1 MGGKLGKLK
10 TKMHVKTTFQIEN
23 IQDDLRR
30 FSGLINQLS
39 GIDDNG
45 LAALRLSDLL
55 EAIHIC
61 IHSFETRCQAIHIHA
76 VEEDFFEVENDIF
89 SDPVIKGNRNWKA
102 LQREASHA
110 NQLARQ
116 LTGTLRKVHTTLDEN
131 RDLQPFPNELIQI
144 KQAVENTIN
153 WLVSEWNTNLE

>member
-1 MGGKLGKLK
+1 MGGKLGKRK

-45 LAALRLSDLL
+45 LATLKLSDQL
-55 EAIHIC
+55 EAIHIG
-61 IHSFETRCQAIHIHA
+61 IHSFETRCQAIHIYA
-76 VEEDFFEVENDIF
+76 IDEDFFEVENYVF
-89 SDPVIKGNRNWKA
+89 SDPVINGNRDWKT
-102 LQREASHA
+102 LQREARHA
-110 NQLARQ
+110 NQLAKQ
-116 LTGTLRKVHTTLDEN
+116 LTGTLRKVHATLDKN

-144 KQAVENTIN
+144 NQAVENTISG
-153 WLVSEWNTNLE
+153 LVSEWNTNLE

>member
-1 MGGKLGKLK
+1 MSGIPRKPI
-10 TKMHVKTTFQIEN
+10 MSVKPSFQIEN

-39 GIDDNG
+39 GIDDHG
-45 LAALRLSDLL
+45 LANLRLSDQL
-55 EAIHIC
+55 EAIQIC

-76 VEEDFFEVENDIF
+76 IEEDFFEIENDVLF
-89 SDPVIKGNRNWKA
+89 DPVIKGNRNWKT
-102 LQREASHA
+102 LQREARHA

-144 KQAVENTIN
+144 NQAVENTISG
-153 WLVSEWNTNLE
+153 LVSEWNTNLE

>member
-1 MGGKLGKLK
+1 MS
-10 TKMHVKTTFQIEN
+10 VNPSFQIEN

-30 FSGLINQLS
+30 FSGLIHQLS
-39 GIDDNG
+39 GIDDHG
-45 LAALRLSDLL
+45 LAALRLSDQL

-76 VEEDFFEVENDIF
+76 IEEDFFEIENDILF
-89 SDPVIKGNRNWKA
+89 DPVIKGNRDWKT
-102 LQREASHA
+102 LQREARHA

-116 LTGTLRKVHTTLDEN
+116 LTGSLRKVHTTLDEN

-144 KQAVENTIN
+144 NQAVENTISG
-153 WLVSEWNTNLE
+153 LVSEWNTNLE

>member
-39 GIDDNG
+39 GIDDHG
-45 LAALRLSDLL
+45 LAALRLSDQL
-55 EAIHIC
+55 EAIYIC
-61 IHSFETRCQAIHIHA
+61 LHSFETRCQAIHIHA
-76 VEEDFFEVENDIF
+76 IEEDFFEIESDVF
-89 SDPVIKGNRNWKA
+89 SDPVIKGNRNWKT
-102 LQREASHA
+102 LQREACHA

-116 LTGTLRKVHTTLDEN
+116 LTGTLRKVHTTWDEN

-144 KQAVENTIN
+144 NQAVENTIN
-153 WLVSEWNTNLE
+153 GLVSEWSTNLE

>member
-1 MGGKLGKLK
+1 MGGIPGKQ
-10 TKMHVKTTFQIEN
+10 KMSVNPSFQIEN

-30 FSGLINQLS
+30 FSGLIHQLS
-39 GIDDNG
+39 GIDDHG
-45 LAALRLSDLL
+45 LAALRLSDQL

-76 VEEDFFEVENDIF
+76 IEEDFFEIENDILF
-89 SDPVIKGNRNWKA
+89 DPVIKGNRDWKT
-102 LQREASHA
+102 LQREARHA

-116 LTGTLRKVHTTLDEN
+116 LTGSLRKVHTTLDEN

-144 KQAVENTIN
+144 NQAVENTISG
-153 WLVSEWNTNLE
+153 LVSEWNTNLE

>member
-1 MGGKLGKLK
+1 MENKKIS
-10 TKMHVKTTFQIEN
+10 VKPSFQIEN

-39 GIDDNG
+39 GIDDHG
-45 LAALRLSDLL
+45 LASLRLSDHL

-61 IHSFETRCQAIHIHA
+61 IRSFETRCQAIHIQSI
-76 VEEDFFEVENDIF
+76 EEDFFEIESDVF
-89 SDPVIKGNRNWKA
+89 SDPVIKGNRNWKT
-102 LQREASHA
+102 LQREARHA

-131 RDLQPFPNELIQI
+131 RDLQPFPSELIQI
-144 KQAVENTIN
+144 NQTVDNTIN
-153 WLVSEWNTNLE
+153 GLVSEWNTNLE

>member
-1 MGGKLGKLK
+1 MGGIPGKQ
-10 TKMHVKTTFQIEN
+10 KMSVNPSFQIEN

-30 FSGLINQLS
+30 FSGLIHQLS
-39 GIDDNG
+39 GIDDHG
-45 LAALRLSDLL
+45 LAALRLSDQL

-76 VEEDFFEVENDIF
+76 IEEDFFEIENDILF
-89 SDPVIKGNRNWKA
+89 DPVIKGNRNWKT
-102 LQREASHA
+102 LQREARHA

-144 KQAVENTIN
+144 NQAVENTISG
-153 WLVSEWNTNLE
+153 LVSEWNTNLE

>member
-1 MGGKLGKLK
+1 MGGKLGKQ
-10 TKMHVKTTFQIEN
+10 KMSVRPSFQIEN

-39 GIDDNG
+39 GIEDHG
-45 LAALRLSDLL
+45 LATLRLSDQL

-61 IHSFETRCQAIHIHA
+61 IHSFETRCQAINIHA
-76 VEEDFFEVENDIF
+76 IEEDFFEIENDVLF
-89 SDPVIKGNRNWKA
+89 DPVIKGNRNWKT
-102 LQREASHA
+102 LHREARHA

-144 KQAVENTIN
+144 NQAVENTIN
-153 WLVSEWNTNLE
+153 GLVSEWNTNLE